1 MIFPVQVRA
10 ARALLGMS
18 QSELAD
24 RALVS
29 VATVKRFEALR
40 NELAGTIGSITRM
53 RTVLEE
59 EGIIFIEQDETN
71 GPGVRLRERLP

>member
-29 VATVKRFEALR
+29 VATVKRFEALQ
-40 NELAGTIGSITRM
+40 NELLCTISTIASMKR
-53 RTVLEE
+53 VLEE
-59 EGIIFIEQDETN
+59 DGVIFIEQDETN

>member
-1 MIFPVQVRA
+1 MIFPVQIRA

-29 VATVKRFEALR
+29 VATVKRFEALQ
-40 NELAGTIGSITRM
+40 NELLGTISTIASMKR
-53 RTVLEE
+53 VLEE
-59 EGIIFIEQDETN
+59 DGVIFIEQDETN